1 MSSSNTRQT
10 MKLSNTGVGIRI
22 PYGVVGISLPNTSV
36 TISLSNTG
44 VGIRIPYSPLPISLA
59 NPLQVLRAL
68 MEDGDYQGEWGRTGF
83 PGEFPIQIR

>member
-10 MKLSNTGVGIRI
+10 MRLSNTGVGIRI
-22 PYGVVGISLPNTSV
+22 PYSVVGISLPNTR
-36 TISLSNTG
+36 

-83 PGEFPIQIR
+83 PQEFPIQTR

>member
-10 MKLSNTGVGIRI
+10 MRLFNTGVGIRI

-36 TISLSNTG
+36 
-44 VGIRIPYSPLPISLA
+44 GIRIPYSLLPINLA

-83 PGEFPIQIR
+83 PQEFPIQTR

>member
-10 MKLSNTGVGIRI
+10 MRLSNTGVGIRI
-22 PYGVVGISLPNTSV
+22 PYNVVGMSLPNTR
-36 TISLSNTG
+36 

-59 NPLQVLRAL
+59 NPLQVLRDL

-83 PGEFPIQIR
+83 PQGFPIQTR